1 MELKKLR
8 LRGFT
13 GIKRGLGL
21 EEISIDF
28 ANITGLAAFAGA
40 NGLGKSTVLENLHPY
55 NALASREGALFNH
68 VSRRDSEKELCFEY
82 NGHDYKTLIKIDCQS
97 GKSEGFIWK
106 DGKSVVNGKI
116 SAYSK
121 YITEVFG
128 SSNLFFNSVFCAQ
141 NATKLSDMTTGQL
154 KTLFAEFLRLDR
166 LQGYE
171 ETSKQVINVLSGKVS
186 QIDVNITALQKR
198 LEGAENIKVDID
210 EVYAQKID
218 LENHRATLSE
228 ILKDAQAEREKLKEV
243 IARNEVL
250 QKQVEDMG
258 KTFDDM
264 NMSMFNEEGLIE
276 SQLSTLRTQY
286 QSIVHEINELNT
298 LLLDEAAIIKAA
310 EKVSQLNALIEILTA
325 NTETANTA
333 VTGIQEKIYGLETG
347 LQELKNTL
355 KQIGHDE
362 RLSAI
367 DKEVHGLKQQI
378 TGYESQLK
386 ALEGRDHECTSKIC
400 TFILSAQKAETEL
413 LVAKDRI
420 EQLQIDKENR
430 INELTIIATATGNQ
444 IAEKETLL
452 KNARN
457 ELAAC
462 QNMQSANRQELANA
476 RRDLTQ
482 YQNLAGKQAE
492 IAVAKSKKEDRATA
506 LEENRKQGMAIAEA
520 WKARKQ
526 ALNDQ
531 IAAQQNKI
539 NEITSSINVKAA
551 DTLDVINHHIES
563 TANQIVETDRHI
575 SETTAKIA
583 KLQGELSGI
592 TEATEQLKKAQE
604 EKSKVSADIADWT
617 YLKNA
622 CGKNGLQAMEID
634 ATAPLISSFANELL
648 AKAFG
653 PLFSVKLLTQDENGK
668 ECLDI
673 IVIGDDGDEIN
684 LANLS
689 GGQKVWCLMALRLA
703 MTLLSKEKGGHSFLT
718 AFSDE
723 SDGPLDSEN
732 AQNYVSMYRSFM
744 DVGRFDSF
752 LFISHRPEC
761 RHMADHVLNFEKGKN
776 PYWN

>member
-1 MELKKLR
+1 MKIKKLR
-8 LRGFT
+8 LKGFT

-21 EEISIDF
+21 DEVEIDF
-28 ANITGLAAFAGA
+28 TKTDGLIAFSGQ
-40 NGLGKSTVLENLHPY
+40 NGTGKSSVLENLGPY
-55 NALASREGALFNH
+55 PRLASRSGALFQH
-68 VSRRDSEKELCFEY
+68 VCRRDSERELTFDYQGSEY
-82 NGHDYKTLIKIDCQS
+82 RTLLKIDSQS
-97 GKSEGFIWK
+97 GKSEGFIWR
-106 DGKSVVNGKI
+106 DGESLVNGKI
-116 SAYSK
+116 RDYTK
-121 YITEVFG
+121 KVHELFG
-128 SSNLFFNSVFCAQ
+128 SPELFYNSVFTAQ
-141 NATKLSDMTTGQL
+141 NSTKMNDMTTGEL
-154 KTLFAEFLRLDR
+154 KALFAEFLRLDR

-171 ETSKQVINVLSGKVS
+171 ETSKQVINVLTGKAS
-186 QIDVNITALQKR
+186 QIDINISALQKR
-198 LEGAENIKVDID
+198 LEDTREVGESITRYNELLTVQQGNKVAFSAELRA
-210 EVYAQKID
+210 AQ
-218 LENHRATLSE
+218 E
-228 ILKDAQAEREKLKEV
+228 ERERLKEA

-250 QKQVEDMG
+250 QKQVDEMTDTLRGMEDNRH
-258 KTFDDM
+258 F
-264 NMSMFNEEGLIE
+264 EGNKAE
-276 SQLSTLRTQY
+276 TKLSTLRTQY
-286 QSIVHEINELNT
+286 QSIVHEITELNN

-333 VTGIQEKIYGLETG
+333 VTGIQEKIYGLESG

-362 RLSAI
+362 KLSAI

-386 ALEGRDHECTSKIC
+386 ALEGRDQECTSKIC

-476 RRDLTQ
+476 RRDLRQ

-492 IAVAKSKKEDRATA
+492 IAVAKSKKEDRAKA
-506 LEENRKQGMAIAEA
+506 LEENKAQGTAISEA
-520 WKARKQ
+520 WKAKKQ
-526 ALNDQ
+526 ALDDQ

-539 NEITSSINVKAA
+539 GEITASINVKTA
-551 DTLDVINHHIES
+551 DTLDVINHHIDS

-575 SETTAKIA
+575 SEITTKIA
-583 KLQGELSGI
+583 KLQGELGGI
-592 TEATEQLKKAQE
+592 SEAEAQLQKANE
-604 EKSKVSADIADWT
+604 EKFRIQADIADWT
-617 YLKNA
+617 YIRNA

-634 ATAPLISSFANELL
+634 GAAPIITGFANDLL
-648 AKAFG
+648 SRAFG
-653 PLFSVKLLTQDENGK
+653 SLYTVKFRTQNDEGK

-673 IVIGDDGDEIN
+673 ITITDDGEEVLLD
-684 LANLS
+684 NLS
-689 GGQKVWCLMALRLA
+689 GGQRTWILMALRLA
-703 MTLLSKEKGGHSFLT
+703 MTLLSKEKGGRNFET
-718 AFSDE
+718 AFFDE
-723 SDGPLDSEN
+723 MDGALDSDN
-732 AQNYVSMYRSFM
+732 AVNFVNLYKSFM
-744 DVGRFDSF
+744 QIGNFSTIP
-752 LFISHRPEC
+752 FISHKPEC
-761 RHMADHVLNFEKGKN
+761 RSMADHVLMFEPGKN

>member
-21 EEISIDF
+21 EEINIDF
-28 ANITGLAAFAGA
+28 SNITGLAACAGA

-106 DGKSVVNGKI
+106 DGESVVNGKI
-116 SAYSK
+116 STYSK

-186 QIDVNITALQKR
+186 QIDVNIAALQKR
-198 LEGAENIKVDID
+198 LEGAEDIKTGINVL
-210 EVYAQKID
+210 EVLKIEQETSKADLSANLKAAQ
-218 LENHRATLSE
+218 E
-228 ILKDAQAEREKLKEV
+228 EREKLKEV
-243 IARNEVL
+243 IARTEVL
-250 QKQVEDMG
+250 TSQIDEMKKTLQGMEDTR
-258 KTFDDM
+258 KLEEAE
-264 NMSMFNEEGLIE
+264 NE
-276 SQLSTLRTQY
+276 STLVKLRTQY
-286 QSIVHEINELNT
+286 QEISDEIRRMDAAWKN
-298 LLLDEAAIIKAA
+298 EAAIYAAIENKKALK
-310 EKVSQLNALIEILTA
+310 ELIETITFSLDNAAHATVEA
-325 NTETANTA
+325 QASVIDIERE
-333 VTGIQEKIYGLETG
+333 I
-347 LQELKNTL
+347 QELKSNVVLPESDATYQDIKFTL
-355 KQIGHDE
+355 MSCSQKIK
-362 RLSAI
+362 A
-367 DKEVHGLKQQI
+367 
-378 TGYESQLK
+378 YEAQLQT
-386 ALEGRDHECTSKIC
+386 LDVRDPECTSKTC
-400 TFILSAQKAETEL
+400 SFIVAALEAEKDLPGLKEKYQQAET
-413 LVAKDRI
+413 AK
-420 EQLQIDKENR
+420 
-430 INELTIIATATGNQ
+430 NQ
-444 IAEKETLL
+444 RAMDLMNNAAVIGRTVAEKEEGL
-452 KNARN
+452 KQARAQLKQQQDLQN
-457 ELAAC
+457 LKRKELAEKRLEL
-462 QNMQSANRQELANA
+462 NR
-476 RRDLTQ
+476 
-482 YQNLAGKQAE
+482 YQNLAGKQSE
-492 IAVAKSKKEDRATA
+492 IAVAKSKKEDRVKA
-506 LEENRKQGMAIAEA
+506 LEENKKQGTAIAEA
-520 WKARKQ
+520 WKVKKQ
-526 ALNDQ
+526 ALDDQ

-539 NEITSSINVKAA
+539 DEITASINVKAA

-634 ATAPLISSFANELL
+634 GAAPIITGFANDLL
-648 AKAFG
+648 SQAFG
-653 PLFSVKLLTQDENGK
+653 SLYTVKFQTQDENGK

-673 IVIGDDGDEIN
+673 ITITDDGEEV
-684 LANLS
+684 LLENLS
-689 GGQKVWCLMALRLA
+689 GGQRVWVLMALRLA
-703 MTLLSKEKGGHSFLT
+703 MTLLSKEKGGRNFET
-718 AFSDE
+718 AFFDE
-723 SDGPLDSEN
+723 MDGALDSYN
-732 AQNYVSMYRSFM
+732 AVNFVNLYKSFM
-744 DVGRFDSF
+744 QIGNFSTIP
-752 LFISHRPEC
+752 FISHKPEC
-761 RHMADHVLNFEKGKN
+761 RSMADHILMFEPGKN

>member
-276 SQLSTLRTQY
+276 SQLSTLRAQY
-286 QSIVHEINELNT
+286 QSIVHEITELDA
-298 LLLDEAAIIKAA
+298 LLLEEAAITAAA
-310 EKVSQLNALIEILTA
+310 EKVMQLNALIEILTA
-325 NTETANTA
+325 NAETANSA
-333 VTGIQEKIYGLETG
+333 VTGIQEKIHGLETS

-362 RLSAI
+362 RLSTI
-367 DKEVHGLKQQI
+367 DKEVYGLKQQI

-386 ALEGRDHECTSKIC
+386 ALEGRDKECTSKTC
-400 TFILSAQKAETEL
+400 TFILSAQAAEKSLET
-413 LVAKDRI
+413 ARNRI
-420 EQLQIDKENR
+420 EQLRIDKENR
-430 INELTIIATATGNQ
+430 MAELTIVATATGNQ
-444 IAEKETLL
+444 IAEKETDL

-462 QNMQSANRQELANA
+462 QTMQSANRTELANA
-476 RRDLTQ
+476 RRDLSQ
-482 YQNLAGKQAE
+482 YQNLAGKQSE
-492 IAVAKSKKEDRATA
+492 IAVAKSKKEDRGKA
-506 LEENRKQGMAIAEA
+506 LEENKAQGMAIAEA
-520 WKARKQ
+520 WKVRKQ

-539 NEITSSINVKAA
+539 NEITSSINVKAH
-551 DTLDVINHHIES
+551 DTLDVINF
-563 TANQIVETDRHI
+563 QIKSIASQILETDRHI
-575 SETTAKIA
+575 SETTTKIA

-592 TEATEQLKKAQE
+592 SEAEEQLKKAQE
-604 EKSKVSADIADWT
+604 EKSKVNTEIADWT

-634 ATAPLISSFANELL
+634 GAAPIITGFANDLL
-648 AKAFG
+648 SQAFG
-653 PLFSVKLLTQDENGK
+653 SLYTVKFQTQDENGK

-673 IVIGDDGDEIN
+673 ITITDDGEEV
-684 LANLS
+684 LLENLS
-689 GGQKVWCLMALRLA
+689 GGQRVWVLMALRLA
-703 MTLLSKEKGGHSFLT
+703 MTLLSKEKGGRNFET
-718 AFSDE
+718 AFFDE
-723 SDGPLDSEN
+723 MDGALDSDN
-732 AQNYVSMYRSFM
+732 AVNFVNLYKSFM
-744 DVGRFDSF
+744 QIGNFSTIP
-752 LFISHRPEC
+752 FISHKPEC
-761 RHMADHVLNFEKGKN
+761 RSMADHVLMFEPGKN